1 GGWQAPPGWQ
11 PTGWQP
17 PGSRPAPARAQRPTE
32 PPRRE
37 LRHRA
42 AAAMIFG
49 LLSLLALSAANEV
62 SHVGYLIAFAMVI
75 GLAALVL
82 GISAA
87 RRARLEDTMR
97 PRGSVA
103 AIILGAV
110 SIALAT
116 LALIGLVF
124 AHQLT
129 NYEQCLNNAHGTAA
143 QQACTRQLIHA
154 IQHHFGPQG

>member
-1 GGWQAPPGWQ
+1 
-11 PTGWQP
+11 
-17 PGSRPAPARAQRPTE
+17 
-32 PPRRE
+32 
-37 LRHRA
+37 
-42 AAAMIFG
+42 MIFG

-62 SHVGYLIAFAMVI
+62 SHVGYLITFALVV

-97 PRGSVA
+97 PRGSIA

-110 SIALAT
+110 SIVLALLALA
-116 LALIGLVF
+116 GLVF
-124 AHQLT
+124 AKQLT

-143 QQACTRQLIHA
+143 QQTCTRQLLHGMESRFH
-154 IQHHFGPQG
+154 QNG

>member
-1 GGWQAPPGWQ
+1 
-11 PTGWQP
+11 
-17 PGSRPAPARAQRPTE
+17 
-32 PPRRE
+32 
-37 LRHRA
+37 
-42 AAAMIFG
+42 MIFG

-62 SHVGYLIAFAMVI
+62 SHVGYLITFAMVI

-87 RRARLEDTMR
+87 RRARLEETMR

-110 SIALAT
+110 SIALAV

-129 NYEQCLNNAHGTAA
+129 NYEQCLNNARGTAA
-143 QQACTRQLIHA
+143 QQACTQQLIHA
-154 IQHHFGPQG
+154 IQHHFSSRG